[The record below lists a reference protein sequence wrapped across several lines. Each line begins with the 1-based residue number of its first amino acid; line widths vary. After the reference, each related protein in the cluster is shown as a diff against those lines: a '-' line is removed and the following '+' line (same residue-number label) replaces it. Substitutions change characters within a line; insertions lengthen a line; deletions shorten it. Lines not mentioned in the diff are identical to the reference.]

1 MYCLVE
7 ENTNV
12 MINNLV
18 FLTPEEANYHLLVL
32 DTTWE
37 MKFELFKYKHKGSN
51 RVIEI
56 KNFNDT
62 IDDIFPYALPQ
73 MKT

>member
-7 ENTNV
+7 ENTRV

-32 DTTWE
+32 NNIWE
-37 MKFELFKYKHKGSN
+37 TKFELFKYKHKFSD

-56 KNFNDT
+56 KNFNDMV
-62 IDDIFPYALPQ
+62 DDITELWRQ
-73 MKT
+73 TV